1 MVESGLTE
9 ITDSTRVVVAMSGGV
24 DSSVV
29 AALLKD
35 RGYNV
40 TGVTMKTWT
49 GPSSSHG
56 GRKHGCYGPGE
67 QQDIEDAE
75 RVASILGIPLH
86 VIDLSSE
93 YRADV
98 LDHFRSECS
107 LGRTPNPCSRC
118 NPRIKFGSLLSKV
131 RDKGVRFDCFA
142 TGHYARIGLSE
153 DKKRHLLKK
162 ARDIGKDQSYFLA
175 LLSQEQLGLSMFP
188 LGEYLKSE
196 VRQLADRFGLP
207 VAEKQDSQD
216 FIDDDYD
223 EVRPP
228 PDPGPIMDRRGNR
241 LGVHKGL
248 AYHTIGQRRGL
259 GIAAGTPLYVTA
271 LDPVSNTVIVGSID
285 DVYSDSLIASDPN
298 WIAIESP
305 DAPLRVKAKIR
316 SRSKE
321 ADALVIPMGVDRAYV
336 EFSEPQLAV
345 TPGQTIVFYDGD
357 IVVGGGVIEKTEEK
371 LANGENIG
379 CLPER

>member
-1 MVESGLTE
+1 
-9 ITDSTRVVVAMSGGV
+9 
-24 DSSVV
+24 
-29 AALLKD
+29 
-35 RGYNV
+35 
-40 TGVTMKTWT
+40 
-49 GPSSSHG
+49 
-56 GRKHGCYGPGE
+56 
-67 QQDIEDAE
+67 
-75 RVASILGIPLH
+75 
-86 VIDLSSE
+86 
-93 YRADV
+93 
-98 LDHFRSECS
+98 
-107 LGRTPNPCSRC
+107 
-118 NPRIKFGSLLSKV
+118 
-131 RDKGVRFDCFA
+131 
-142 TGHYARIGLSE
+142 
-153 DKKRHLLKK
+153 
-162 ARDIGKDQSYFLA
+162 
-175 LLSQEQLGLSMFP
+175 
-188 LGEYLKSE
+188 
-196 VRQLADRFGLP
+196 
-207 VAEKQDSQD
+207 
-216 FIDDDYD
+216 
-223 EVRPP
+223 
-228 PDPGPIMDRRGNR
+228 MDRRGNR

-285 DVYSDSLIASDPN
+285 DVYSDSLIASDLN